1 MGDTGVTQQPSSIMS
16 TDEKKEKK
24 EKKKLGLQAPENVT
38 QSSSTGAVRWALPE
52 EPRQMHNSA
61 PTKITPRKPKD
72 LKDLRGLQECTKFII
87 NWKQQV
93 ENVCKNSTGADG
105 SSKDQKD
112 LPSSL
117 ERSRKLILRWAE
129 ELKKVDALFSDVS
142 ERKEEKQ
149 NDKATTQSDN
159 TEADQRVM
167 EWAKELQ
174 TVTERCGLMRE
185 ELLQALRQLQLRKK
199 KLMMT
204 LLPFL
209 EFITWSMLKEDRD
222 SVSQLWLATKQRT
235 WKTETPKYIPNSVW
249 DWICSASVNV
259 TLDTMTNHP
268 WLIVS
273 DDRKKVQE
281 AHTEIEVAFSAQRFD
296 SWPCVLGWEGM
307 AVGRHYWEVQLANNG
322 YWRLGLTT
330 ASSKRQGRFTM
341 CPEEGYWTLWR
352 STRQFYACSKPETLL
367 PQELVPTRV
376 GIYLDYDEGQISFYN
391 AETRSH
397 LYTFKGVFREKL
409 YPLFAPLDG
418 RTLMTITSPNM

>member
-1 MGDTGVTQQPSSIMS
+1 MS
-16 TDEKKEKK
+16 TVEKKVKK
-24 EKKKLGLQAPENVT
+24 TRLQDPENIT
-38 QSSSTGAVRWALPE
+38 QNSSTGAVRWALPYE
-52 EPRQMHNSA
+52 FLHMHSSA
-61 PTKITPRKPKD
+61 PTKITTRKPKD

-93 ENVCKNSTGADG
+93 ENVCKNSRTDAG

-112 LPSSL
+112 QPSSL
-117 ERSRKLILRWAE
+117 ERSRKLILKWAE
-129 ELKKVDALFSDVS
+129 QLKTVDALFSDVS
-142 ERKEEKQ
+142 EEK
-149 NDKATTQSDN
+149 KATTQSDN
-159 TEADQRVM
+159 TEVDQRII

-174 TVTERCGLMRE
+174 RITESCGLMRE
-185 ELLQALRQLQLRKK
+185 EILQALRLLELRKK

-222 SVSQLWLATKQRT
+222 SVSQLWLVTKQRT

-259 TLDTMTNHP
+259 MLDTMTNHP

-273 DDRKKVQE
+273 DDRKRVQE
-281 AHTEIEVAFSAQRFD
+281 AHTEIEVSFSAQRFD
-296 SWPCVLGWEGM
+296 GWPCVLGWEGM
-307 AVGRHYWEVQLANNG
+307 VVGRHYWEVQLANNG

-352 STRQFYACSKPETLL
+352 STRQFYACTTPETPL
-367 PQELVPTRV
+367 PQELVPTRM

-391 AETRSH
+391 VETRSH
-397 LYTFKGVFREKL
+397 IFTFKGTFREKL

-418 RTLMTITSPNM
+418 RTLMTISSPEITLM